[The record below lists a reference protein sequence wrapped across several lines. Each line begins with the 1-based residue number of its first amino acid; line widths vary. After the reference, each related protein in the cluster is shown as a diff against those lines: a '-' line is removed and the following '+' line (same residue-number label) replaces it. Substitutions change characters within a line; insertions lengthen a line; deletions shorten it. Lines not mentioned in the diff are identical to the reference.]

1 MTIRSGVVGKTGRLR
16 LKGKALDALRVR
28 VFERDGWR
36 CCECFRFLS
45 LVTGHLAHIKSRG
58 AGGSDTEE
66 NTRLLCWACH
76 HAEHN
81 CGGKPLPPNAN
92 NGNR

>member
-16 LKGKALDALRVR
+16 LKGKAMDALRWR
-28 VFERDGWR
+28 VFQRDNWH
-36 CCECFRFLS
+36 CQECGRECS
-45 LVTGHLAHIKSRG
+45 WEAGHLAHIKSRG

-66 NTRLLCWACH
+66 NTRLLCMACH

-81 CGGKPLPPNAN
+81 CGGKPLPRNPYAQ
-92 NGNR
+92 GE